1 MELLLDSHSLLWAV
15 FEPKKLSLEAKQ
27 AIALPENIVYV
38 SIVSL
43 WEIGIKQN
51 IGRLSIPA
59 RFFDSLPLAGFEILE
74 LKVSH
79 IKTYKQLP
87 LHHRDPF
94 DRMLV
99 AQAMTED
106 LVLVTRDSKIQLY
119 EVPILVA

>member
-1 MELLLDSHSLLWAV
+1 MELLLDTHVLLWTV
-15 FEPKKLSLEAKQ
+15 FESKKLASEVEQ
-27 AIALPENIVYV
+27 AIASPDNVIYV

-51 IGRLSIPA
+51 LGRLSVPASFFESLPA
-59 RFFDSLPLAGFEILE
+59 RCKILE

-79 IKTYKQLP
+79 IKTYKELP

-119 EVPILVA
+119 DVPILFA